1 MSAHGGAG
9 HGGAAAAGAR
19 PRVGDA
25 WIVVTLFLAAVAV
38 RLGVIGSSG
47 GLHTLN
53 GYDDGVYFSA
63 TTSLLHGLVPYRDFV
78 LLHPPGILVLAA
90 GPMAALYGAG
100 LSDSDTLAAMRL
112 VFVGLGG
119 LNTVLVFFA
128 GRHLSRAA
136 GVVAASLYAVWGP
149 VIREERT
156 MLLETI
162 VILGTL
168 VALALVPP
176 LSNRD
181 VSGRWRPVLAGVV
194 GGLAIATKLWAVVP
208 LGLIILGLLVV
219 RRWRRALVL
228 AVTTAATAV
237 AVLAPFLVLAPS
249 QLWNMVVAAQV
260 GRPGRAGG
268 SWPRVAEM
276 INLPSWPFSALVDP
290 TVPTAPVNPNVVEGI
305 VLASARGPWVTAAV
319 VAVGLVVSVLV
330 AVRLPVT
337 RMWVALLAVQSVV
350 LLSTPVF
357 FSGYASFVA
366 PALVLVAGALGHL
379 VWNASWVRG
388 SEDHPGA
395 ARPGNRRALVA
406 GLAACTW
413 AVLAWGAVLTDRGSP
428 IRPPL
433 APVLAEA
440 TCVAS
445 DSPAAIVLADRLT
458 PNLDNGCPAVVDF
471 SGVVYT
477 FPWTGDGLI
486 GPTAL
491 REQSPQFQQFARDY
505 FGSADHV
512 ILRRRAR
519 TGLDEESLRQL
530 RERPLIRKAYPQVY
544 GPAGSSAPAAEPAA
558 PDSDEVPSD
567 DGE

>member
-1 MSAHGGAG
+1 M
-9 HGGAAAAGAR
+9 
-19 PRVGDA
+19 
-25 WIVVTLFLAAVAV
+25 
-38 RLGVIGSSG
+38 
-47 GLHTLN
+47 
-53 GYDDGVYFSA
+53 
-63 TTSLLHGLVPYRDFV
+63 
-78 LLHPPGILVLAA
+78 
-90 GPMAALYGAG
+90 
-100 LSDSDTLAAMRL
+100 
-112 VFVGLGG
+112 
-119 LNTVLVFFA
+119 
-128 GRHLSRAA
+128 
-136 GVVAASLYAVWGP
+136 
-149 VIREERT
+149 
-156 MLLETI
+156 
-162 VILGTL
+162 
-168 VALALVPP
+168 
-176 LSNRD
+176 
-181 VSGRWRPVLAGVV
+181 
-194 GGLAIATKLWAVVP
+194 
-208 LGLIILGLLVV
+208 
-219 RRWRRALVL
+219 
-228 AVTTAATAV
+228 
-237 AVLAPFLVLAPS
+237 
-249 QLWNMVVAAQV
+249 
-260 GRPGRAGG
+260 
-268 SWPRVAEM
+268 
-276 INLPSWPFSALVDP
+276 
-290 TVPTAPVNPNVVEGI
+290 
-305 VLASARGPWVTAAV
+305 
-319 VAVGLVVSVLV
+319 
-330 AVRLPVT
+330 
-337 RMWVALLAVQSVV
+337 V